1 MLESLPYIGSTAS
14 YQVMRDQIVN
24 EKLTKEMAHSWMS
37 SLSFITRPDAETLE
51 TFYTILDYARNKLDP
66 EYTLGATA
74 VVHSYCK
81 HHENCEEDLK
91 VVQIINLLETEFLSQ
106 FKRYRG
112 DRKQRERL
120 IILLKGLGN
129 IGVISPGFAEQL
141 QLIINNKE
149 VPVDI
154 RLQSILAFRR
164 VDCLK
169 YRSYFLDN
177 YADYT
182 FNSELRIYSYLQT
195 MRCPDYISIGS
206 IKSILENEQINQVGS
221 FVWSH
226 LTNLAK
232 SNSPVRIEAQGLLLN
247 DELADKFKM
256 DIRKF
261 SRNYEHSLFF
271 DEYNFGRQI
280 CL

>member
-1 MLESLPYIGSTAS
+1 MT
-14 YQVMRDQIVN
+14 
-24 EKLTKEMAHSWMS
+24 
-37 SLSFITRPDAETLE
+37 SLSFITRPDKETLE

-81 HHENCEEDLK
+81 YHENCEEDLR
-91 VVQIINLLETEFLSQ
+91 VAQIVNLLETEILSQ

-129 IGVISPGFAEQL
+129 IGVLSARFAEQL
-141 QLIINNKE
+141 QLIIKDNV

-164 VDCLK
+164 VNCLK
-169 YRSYFLDN
+169 YRSYFLDIYGN
-177 YADYT
+177 YT

-195 MRCPDYISIGS
+195 MRCPDYIYIGA
-206 IKSILENEQINQVGS
+206 IKSILEHEQINQVGS

-271 DEYNFGRQI
+271 DEYNFGM
-280 CL
+280 